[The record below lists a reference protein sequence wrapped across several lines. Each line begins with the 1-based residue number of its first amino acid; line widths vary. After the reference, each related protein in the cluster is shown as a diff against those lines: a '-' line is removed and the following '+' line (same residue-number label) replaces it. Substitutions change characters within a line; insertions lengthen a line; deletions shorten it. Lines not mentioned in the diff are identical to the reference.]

1 MRDDALPL
9 GRLLLAGVA
18 VLVTVALAVVVVLAM
33 LVHRHVPAGG
43 LAIDKPVQ
51 PEAGLPALQAAPQ
64 PDLAAYR
71 TAKRQ
76 TLEARDAS
84 NGAARIP
91 IETAMALQAASAASS
106 GTSR

>member
-1 MRDDALPL
+1 MRDDALPI

-18 VLVTVALAVVVVLAM
+18 VAATVALAVIVVLTM
-33 LVHRHVPAGG
+33 LAHRHVPVGG

-51 PEAGLPALQAAPQ
+51 PEAGRPALESAPQ

-71 TAKRQ
+71 SAKRQ
-76 TLEARDAS
+76 ALEASDAS
-84 NGAARIP
+84 GIS
-91 IETAMALQAASAASS
+91 IEMAMALQAASAASS

>member
-1 MRDDALPL
+1 MRDDALPI
-9 GRLLLAGVA
+9 GRLVLAGVA
-18 VLVTVALAVVVVLAM
+18 VAATVALAVIVVLTM
-33 LVHRHVPAGG
+33 LAHRHVPVGG

-51 PEAGLPALQAAPQ
+51 PEAGRPALESAPQ

-71 TAKRQ
+71 SAKRQ
-76 TLEARDAS
+76 ALEASDAS
-84 NGAARIP
+84 GIS

>member
-1 MRDDALPL
+1 MRDDALPI

-18 VLVTVALAVVVVLAM
+18 VAATVALAVIVVLTM
-33 LVHRHVPAGG
+33 LAHRHVPVGG

-51 PEAGLPALQAAPQ
+51 PEAGRPALESAPQ

-71 TAKRQ
+71 SAKRQ
-76 TLEARDAS
+76 ALEASDAS
-84 NGAARIP
+84 GIS